1 MIKETDYVIV
11 EMEAMG
17 MASAEANK

>member
-17 MASAEANK
+17 MASAEVNK